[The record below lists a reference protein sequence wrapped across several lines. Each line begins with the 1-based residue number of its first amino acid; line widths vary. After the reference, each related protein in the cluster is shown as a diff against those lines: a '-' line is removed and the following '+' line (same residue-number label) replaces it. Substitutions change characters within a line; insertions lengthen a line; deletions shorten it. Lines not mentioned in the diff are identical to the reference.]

1 MYSELA
7 IKEAVDIVVGD
18 VGKKSKEVI
27 EILRLLKK
35 ENQEK
40 NDVHIL

>member
-18 VGKKSKEVI
+18 DGQKSKEVI